1 MNDIKGFFPLVF
13 GVLKDWRVIAT
24 LIAFFLVIMIAG
36 FIANYSKKPPRLKSE
51 KPVKAAPVQE
61 NEDSEGGETASAEEE
76 TAE

>member
-1 MNDIKGFFPLVF
+1 MNGFKSFFPLVL

-24 LIAFFLVIMIAG
+24 LIAFFLIIMIAG

-51 KPVKAAPVQE
+51 KPVNVAPVQE
-61 NEDSEGGETASAEEE
+61 SGEAEGGEEASADEE